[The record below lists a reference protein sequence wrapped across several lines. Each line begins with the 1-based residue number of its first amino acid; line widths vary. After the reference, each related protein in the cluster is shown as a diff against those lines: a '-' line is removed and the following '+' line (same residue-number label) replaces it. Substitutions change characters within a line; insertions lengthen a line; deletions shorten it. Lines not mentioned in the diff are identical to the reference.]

1 MVTRDNDEI
10 RVLNVRFGQH
20 SVQGGKNP
28 VDIRQNSNGLR
39 HTTSLPFWHA
49 HPLAGRRAR
58 KRDAHRAAMR
68 VMWEGEMAR
77 FSVRDGAPGW
87 VPLTGLFGTVAV
99 SVSAAQ
105 RSGYE

>member
-20 SVQGGKNP
+20 SVHGGKNP
-28 VDIRQNSNGLR
+28 VDIRQDSNGLR

-58 KRDAHRAAMR
+58 KRD
-68 VMWEGEMAR
+68 GYCDISAR
-77 FSVRDGAPGW
+77 TCDGPG
-87 VPLTGLFGTVAV
+87 PTPAV
-99 SVSAAQ
+99 SRGNVHRDSLV
-105 RSGYE
+105 